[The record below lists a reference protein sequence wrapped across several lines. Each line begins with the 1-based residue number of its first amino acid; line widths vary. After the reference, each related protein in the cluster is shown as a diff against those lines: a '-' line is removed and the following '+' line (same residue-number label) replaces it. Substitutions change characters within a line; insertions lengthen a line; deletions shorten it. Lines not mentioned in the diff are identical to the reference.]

1 MKAIV
6 IDRFGAPEVLRTTQ
20 LPDPEPGPGEVRV
33 RVGAATV
40 SRTKDVAARA
50 GRPPFAEQI
59 RTFPHVFGTEHAGL
73 VDAVGEG
80 VDTAL
85 LGARVAVTSAL
96 TCGQCRYCAQG
107 REEACPEIRLLGIHR
122 PGSYAEFTV
131 VPAVNVQVIPEGI
144 TLAQAASLA
153 VNGGVAAAQLAAGGA
168 GPDTTVLVLGAGGAL
183 GSTVAALAAFR
194 GSRVIAVVR
203 DPGRL
208 AGLPLTAAIDSG
220 TDDLAGRLRSA
231 AGDDGI
237 DCVIDNL
244 GVPALWDAYLPALA
258 RATVVVVSGAITDDP
273 VPLRFR
279 QLYLHSHSIVGVRTG
294 NRKHRDNLWAE
305 VSAGFRPP
313 ENFIRPT
320 PWDQVVDAHAR
331 IEAGRAG
338 GQIVLEFPGVTE
350 RPRR

>member
-1 MKAIV
+1 M
-6 IDRFGAPEVLRTTQ
+6 DRFGPPGVLRTAQ

-50 GRPPFAEQI
+50 GRPPFAERI
-59 RTFPHVFGTEHAGL
+59 RTFPHVLGTEHAGL

-85 LGARVAVTSAL
+85 LGARVAVSSAL
-96 TCGQCRYCAQG
+96 TCGRCRYCVQG
-107 REEACPEIRLLGIHR
+107 REEACPAFRLLGVHR

-131 VPAVNVQVIPEGI
+131 VPAVNVQVVPDGI
-144 TLAQAASLA
+144 TLPQAASLA
-153 VNGGVAAAQLAAGGA
+153 VNGGVASAQLAVGGA

-194 GSRVIAVVR
+194 GSRVIALGR

-208 AGLPLTAAIDSG
+208 AGLPLAAAIDSG
-220 TDDLAGRLRSA
+220 TDDVTERLRSA
-231 AGDDGI
+231 AGPDGI
-237 DCVIDNL
+237 DCVVDNL
-244 GVPALWDAYLPALA
+244 GDGTLWDAYLPALA
-258 RATVVVVSGAITDDP
+258 RAAVVVVSGALTDDP

-279 QLYLHSHSIVGVRTG
+279 QLYLHSRSVVGVRTG
-294 NRKHRDNLWAE
+294 NRTHRDNLWSE

-313 ENFIRPT
+313 EDFVQPT
-320 PWDQVVDAHAR
+320 PWDRAVDAHTR

-350 RPRR
+350 EPRR